1 MTEENIQKDVL
12 SNGLTILTER
22 IEHLRSVSLGIWLK
36 KGSRDESLSDAGV
49 YHFIEHML
57 FKGTKKRST
66 YEIAQIMDSIGGFN
80 DAFTSKENTCFYAKV
95 LDEHLPV
102 ILDIFS
108 DILVNP
114 TFNHEDIERER
125 KVVHEEFKMVEDTPS
140 DLVHEVFMENFWPGH
155 PLGRPILGTLQ
166 TVDALNS
173 DRLRKLFL
181 ENYVPPN
188 MVVSAAG
195 NINHDELREAIEK
208 NFALPRVSHV
218 VETIMERVP
227 VPQPITLLRSK
238 KDLEQTHLCIGVTG
252 HSNDH
257 PDRYVAGVL
266 NVILG
271 GSMSSRLFQ
280 KIREEMG
287 LCYSIFS
294 SMSSF
299 KDAGYQSIYAGTS
312 PETTQTAAEL
322 IIKEC
327 KRLAHETVSPDELE
341 NAKNHLKGS
350 LILSLESSSSRM
362 FNLARSDM
370 TFGRQITTDEILDGI
385 SKVTVEDVQRVGC
398 ELFDH
403 SNFGAVVV
411 GDLEEFVLDPVGH
424 SYENLCAWKWKQ
436 W

>member
-1 MTEENIQKDVL
+1 VYEENIRKDVL
-12 SNGLTILTER
+12 DNGLTILTER
-22 IEHLRSVSLGIWLK
+22 IDHLRSVSLGIWLK
-36 KGSRDESLSDAGV
+36 KGSRDESPANAGS

-114 TFNHEDIERER
+114 LFNEDDIERER

-140 DLVHEVFMENFWPGH
+140 DLVHEIFMENYWADH
-155 PLGRPILGTLQ
+155 PLGRPILGTME
-166 TVDALNS
+166 TVNSLNS
-173 DRLRKLFL
+173 ERLRTIFL

-195 NINHDELREAIEK
+195 NIDHEELRKAIEK
-208 NFALPRVSHV
+208 YFDVRRSIDQTPEVLQQPPMPR
-218 VETIMERVP
+218 P
-227 VPQPITLLRSK
+227 LTLVRPK
-238 KDLEQTHLCIGVTG
+238 KDLEQTHLCIGVPG
-252 HSNDH
+252 HRIDH
-257 PDRYVAGVL
+257 PDRYVAGVM

-287 LCYSIFS
+287 LCYSVFS
-294 SMSSF
+294 SISSF
-299 KDAGYQSIYAGTS
+299 KDSGYLSVYAGTS
-312 PETTQTAAEL
+312 PETTQIAAEL
-322 IIKEC
+322 IIQEC
-327 KRLAHETVSPDELE
+327 KKLAHELVSVDELE

-350 LILSLESSSSRM
+350 LILSMESSSSRM

-370 TFGRQITTDEILDGI
+370 TFGRQISTDEVLEGI
-385 SKVTVEDVQRVGC
+385 SKVTLDDVQRIGR

-403 SNFGAVVV
+403 SNYGTVVV
-411 GDLEEFVLDPVGH
+411 GDLEELVVNPI
-424 SYENLCAWKWKQ
+424 SA
-436 W
+436 

>member
-1 MTEENIQKDVL
+1 VSEENIRKDVL
-12 SNGLTILTER
+12 DNGLTILTER

-36 KGSRDESLSDAGV
+36 KGSRDESPSDAGV

-57 FKGTKKRST
+57 FKGTKKRTT
-66 YEIAQIMDSIGGFN
+66 YEIARIMDSIGGFN

-95 LDEHLPV
+95 LDEHLPI

-108 DILVNP
+108 DILVHP
-114 TFNHEDIERER
+114 TFHPDDIERER

-140 DLVHEVFMENFWPGH
+140 DLVHEVFMENFWAGH
-155 PLGRPILGTLQ
+155 PLARPILGTLE
-166 TVDALNS
+166 TVNALDS
-173 DRLRKLFL
+173 PRLKQLFV

-188 MVVSAAG
+188 MVISAAG
-195 NINHDELREAIEK
+195 NVDHDELRKAIEK
-208 NFALPRVSHV
+208 YFDIRPVKEIS
-218 VETIMERVP
+218 ETPM
-227 VPQPITLLRSK
+227 QPIPKSQPMTLLRPK

-257 PDRYVAGVL
+257 PDRYVEGVL

-280 KIREEMG
+280 KVREELG

-299 KDAGYQSIYAGTS
+299 KDAGYLSVYAGTS
-312 PETTQTAAEL
+312 PEATETAAEL

-327 KRLAHETVSPDELE
+327 KRLAREPVSLDELE

-350 LILSLESSSSRM
+350 LILSQESSSNRM
-362 FNLARSDM
+362 FTLARSDM
-370 TFGRQITTDEILDGI
+370 TFGRQITTDEVLEGI
-385 SKVTVEDVQRVGC
+385 SKVTLEDVQRVGRD
-398 ELFDH
+398 LFDH
-403 SNFGAVVV
+403 SDYGTVVV
-411 GDLEEFVLDPVGH
+411 GDLEELVVDPV
-424 SYENLCAWKWKQ
+424 SA
-436 W
+436 